1 MKKALSVALIV
12 CLVLALAGCG
22 KPETKEKTR
31 YQAEFLE
38 LFDTMTQIIGYSDS
52 KALFTQQANYAYD
65 NLKTYH
71 QLYNIYDDFKG
82 INNIKTINDNAGKKP
97 VKVDEKIIDLLK
109 FSKKVYTMSGG
120 RVNVAF
126 GSVLEIWHEYREAGI
141 ANPDQAKLPPLSLL
155 KRADKHIDIND
166 MVIDE
171 ANSTVFLKDPDM
183 SLDVGAIAKGYST
196 ERVARMLEKKWP
208 GISILLSV
216 GGNVRAVGMKDTG
229 TEQVPWN
236 VGITNPDDQQN
247 SLMTLKISD
256 ASMVTSGDYQR
267 YYVVDGVRYHHIID
281 PNTLYPAK
289 HCRAVTIVTQDS
301 GLADGLSTTAFIL
314 PVDQAKALV
323 EKEGAQAVFVMNDG
337 SLEYTTGFKPYILKM
352 N

>member
-1 MKKALSVALIV
+1 MKKVLAIALIV
-12 CLVLALAGCG
+12 CLVFAMAGCG
-22 KPETKEKTR
+22 KTQAKEKTR

-52 KALFTQQANYAYD
+52 KDLFTQQADYAYD

-71 QLYNIYDDFKG
+71 QLYDIYDDFKG
-82 INNIKTINDNAGKKP
+82 VNNIKTINDNAGKMP
-97 VKVDEKIIDLLK
+97 VKVDKKIIDLLK
-109 FSKKVYTMSGG
+109 FSKEVYTMSDGQ
-120 RVNVAF
+120 VNVAF
-126 GSVLEIWHEYREAGI
+126 GSVLQIWHDYREAGI
-141 ANPDQAKLPPLSLL
+141 ANPDQAKLPPRSLL
-155 KRADKHIDIND
+155 EKASKHTDIND

-171 ANSTVFLKDPDM
+171 KNSTVYLKDPSM

-196 ERVARMLEKKWP
+196 EQVARMLEKKWP

-229 TEQVPWN
+229 LEQVPWN
-236 VGITNPDDQQN
+236 VGITDPDSQES

-267 YYVVDGVRYHHIID
+267 YYIVDGVRYHHIID
-281 PNTLYPAK
+281 PKTLYPAK

-301 GLADGLSTTAFIL
+301 SLADGLSTTAFIL

-337 SLEYTTGFKPYILKM
+337 SLQYTSGFKSYILKM